1 MHTLI
6 NISVVRYKLAILN
19 LFRYFNRSMFL
30 GLLSF
35 FFVGL
40 ANAQDLINSGQ
51 INSTGTIR
59 VKNQALGLPAS
70 IDGVFE
76 FFGANQQVPARQYR
90 NLLLTG
96 SGTKTTVGGNSRVT
110 DTLTIASAIRLRV
123 PPSAVLTLNG
133 TLVEQGYLAG
143 RIQKSL
149 DLSGSTTSSN
159 FGNIGVTISWS
170 GTAPGLTT
178 VTRGSD
184 TILTGNGYQSIK
196 RYYDIVPTTN
206 SGLNANL
213 VFRYSDNELNGQDPM
228 SLSLWRSVD
237 GGSTWRKQGGI
248 VDPVAKT
255 ITKSGVFSFSL
266 WTASDADHP
275 LGPPD
280 IENPNSNPGRVA
292 LASGNYQSGVISTAL
307 PYPFVVIVTDADG
320 NPIQGVNVTFA
331 ITSTPYGATGHSLGA
346 TNALTGING
355 QASTILTPGNKVGAY
370 IVTATAAGLTGSPV
384 TFTATATAGAPTT
397 IALTSGNHQ
406 SGVINTTFSYPFV
419 VTVRDSGGNPV
430 GGVSV
435 EFAIANVPSGATGQR
450 LSVENATTDANGEAT
465 TTLTLGDKV
474 GFYTVLTRS
483 KGLAGDP
490 VTLTGTAT
498 AGTAARI
505 ALASGNNQTGVIKT
519 ILSEPFAVTVMDEGG
534 NPVQGANVTFAIAS
548 TPNGATGE
556 SLSVTNIATDVNG
569 SARTLLTLGNKVGI
583 YSVNATAL
591 GFTQSAVTF
600 TASAIAGAPAA
611 IALVSGNN
619 QSGETNSTLPN
630 PFVVVVA
637 DEGGNV
643 VQGASVTFVMEGA
656 PSGASGQSLSVSHAL
671 TDTNGQASTVLT
683 LGDKLGTYTVTAASA
698 GLAGSPVTFTATATS
713 VTTVDL
719 VASTPKEFE
728 LFQNYPNPFNPM
740 TEIRFAIPKESKVQL
755 LIFDIIGR
763 PVRTLVDN
771 VLLAGTYK
779 VNWDSRD
786 ESGMSVATGVYLYRL
801 IADGPSGSFRNGFA
815 QTKKMVLTK

>member
-1 MHTLI
+1 MPVGR
-6 NISVVRYKLAILN
+6 S
-19 LFRYFNRSMFL
+19 NRSILKLRRCFTGSILFGFL
-30 GLLSF
+30 SL
-35 FFVGL
+35 FVGGL
-40 ANAQDLINSGQ
+40 SIAQDLINSGQ
-51 INSTGTIR
+51 MNSTGTIR

-96 SGTKTTVGGNSRVT
+96 SGTKTTVGGNLTVT
-110 DTLTIASAIRLRV
+110 ETVTIASTVTLRV
-123 PPSAVLTLNG
+123 QPSSVLTLNG

-143 RIQKSL
+143 RIQKTV

-159 FGNIGVTISWS
+159 FGNIGVTISS
-170 GTAPGLTT
+170 TGTAPGPTT
-178 VTRGSD
+178 ATRGSD
-184 TILTGNGYQSIK
+184 SSLTGNGYQSIK
-196 RYYDIVPTTN
+196 RYYDIVPTAN
-206 SGLNANL
+206 SGLNATL
-213 VFRYSDNELNGQDPM
+213 VFRYSDNELNGQDPVN
-228 SLSLWRSVD
+228 LSLWRSVD
-237 GGSTWRKQGGI
+237 GGITWRKQGGI
-248 VDPVAKT
+248 VDPVART
-255 ITKSGVFSFSL
+255 ITKTGVFSFSL

-280 IENPNSNPGRVA
+280 IENPNSNPGRVT
-292 LASGNYQSGVISTAL
+292 LASGNYQSGVIGTAL
-307 PYPFVVIVTDADG
+307 PVAFAVMVTDAGG
-320 NPIQGVNVTFA
+320 NPIQSVNVNFA
-331 ITSTPYGATGHSLGA
+331 ITSAPYGATGQSLSV
-346 TNALTGING
+346 TNAATGGNG
-355 QASTILTPGNKVGAY
+355 LASTILTLGNKAGTY
-370 IVTATAAGLTGSPV
+370 SVTATAAGLTGSPV
-384 TFTATATAGAPTT
+384 TFTATATAGAQAT

-406 SGVINTTFSYPFV
+406 SGAINSTFFYPFV

-435 EFAIANVPSGATGQR
+435 AFAIANVPSGATGQR
-450 LSVENATTDANGEAT
+450 LSVENTTTDANGEAST
-465 TTLTLGDKV
+465 VLTLGNKV
-474 GFYTVLTRS
+474 GSYTVLTRS

-490 VTLTGTAT
+490 VTFIATAT
-498 AGTAARI
+498 AGAAARI
-505 ALASGNNQTGVIKT
+505 AIGSGNNQTGVIKT

-534 NPVQGANVTFAIAS
+534 NPVQAVNVTFAIAAA
-548 TPNGATGE
+548 PNEATGQ
-556 SLSVTNIATDVNG
+556 SLSVTNIATDLNG
-569 SARTLLTLGNKVGI
+569 SATTLLTMGNKAGK
-583 YSVNATAL
+583 YSVTATAVGL
-591 GFTQSAVTF
+591 VQSPVTF

-630 PFVVVVA
+630 PFVVAVT
-637 DEGGNV
+637 DEGGNS
-643 VQGASVTFVMEGA
+643 VQGANVTFAIEGA

-698 GLAGSPVTFTATATS
+698 GLAGSPVAFTVTATS

-719 VASTPKEFE
+719 VASAPKEFE
-728 LFQNYPNPFNPM
+728 LLQNYPNPFNPM

-763 PVRTLVDN
+763 SVRTLVDN

-779 VNWDSRD
+779 VKWDSRD

-801 IADGPSGSFRNGFA
+801 IADDPSGSFRNGFV